1 MYVVIIIVHAD
12 GKIAFCREKSGLI
25 NYNSMCIYIKQQTL
39 KNTSD
44 TRLVAT
50 VVLLHNRGWGS
61 WVGSIWDGTSLS
73 DREQSPP
80 GEVRPRNALRT
91 SL

>member
-1 MYVVIIIVHAD
+1 MRGSRDISLVPSLHRASTD
-12 GKIAFCREKSGLI
+12 AL
-25 NYNSMCIYIKQQTL
+25 IYIKQQTL
-39 KNTSD
+39 KNTSE

-61 WVGSIWDGTSLS
+61 WVSSIWDGTSLS

>member
-1 MYVVIIIVHAD
+1 MR
-12 GKIAFCREKSGLI
+12 GSREISLVP
-25 NYNSMCIYIKQQTL
+25 SLRRASTDALIYIKQQTL

-73 DREQSPP
+73 DC
-80 GEVRPRNALRT
+80 
-91 SL
+91 